1 MVTNAGPEFY
11 AAKEKY
17 ENAKTPE
24 EKLKYLYEMLRT
36 APKHKGSEHLIA
48 WINKK
53 ISEYE
58 KIIEESKYKKGG
70 GSIKLI
76 EKSGDILISILGIEN
91 SGKSYFLRKFT
102 NANVE
107 VSEIPFSTINPA
119 IGTIFYNCI
128 YYQFVEIPSTF
139 ERKFRSI
146 LSLSDYYILI
156 LDEKRNIEEQLERI
170 NKFSEGIIEFSTI
183 PNNKYKIIYNKFDDF
198 KDINLQEILE
208 NIIKDLDLI
217 RVKPID
223 SDHCVILNKDSTI
236 KDFIEKINK
245 KWIDKFRYAKII
257 RGDKIIRAGLNY
269 KLEDRDI
276 VELKLKI

>member
-1 MVTNAGPEFY
+1 
-11 AAKEKY
+11 
-17 ENAKTPE
+17 
-24 EKLKYLYEMLRT
+24 
-36 APKHKGSEHLIA
+36 
-48 WINKK
+48 
-53 ISEYE
+53 
-58 KIIEESKYKKGG
+58 
-70 GSIKLI
+70 
-76 EKSGDILISILGIEN
+76 LGIEN

-102 NANVE
+102 TANIE

-119 IGTIFYNCI
+119 IGTIFYNCV

-156 LDEKRNIEEQLERI
+156 LDEKRDIKEQLERI
-170 NKFSEGIIEFSTI
+170 NKFSERIIEFSTI

-198 KDINLQEILE
+198 KDVNLQEILE

-217 RVKPID
+217 RIKPID
-223 SDHCVILNKDSTI
+223 SDHCVILNKESTI

-257 RGDKIIRAGLNY
+257 RGNNIIRAGLNY
-269 KLEDRDI
+269 KLEDKDI
-276 VELKLKI
+276 IELKLKI